1 MKLREAMQGTIGRAV
16 ALALLFSS
24 AHAFVFARR
33 LNSLRQLRAEVDEGD
48 ILTTAL
54 KNLRSLSKETVV
66 IKYGGHAM
74 GSPDARASF
83 AQDIALLQAA
93 SINVVVVHGG
103 GPMIA
108 DLLKRLNI
116 ETSFVKGQNQRIAP
130 S

>member
-1 MKLREAMQGTIGRAV
+1 MFGLGQAV

-24 AHAFVFARR
+24 ARGFIFKHRSNA
-33 LNSLRQLRAEVDEGD
+33 LRQLRAVDEGD

-93 SINVVVVHGG
+93 SINVVVVIFHS
-103 GPMIA
+103 A
-108 DLLKRLNI
+108 LLRLH
-116 ETSFVKGQNQRIAP
+116 
-130 S
+130 